1 MGLEI
6 VPNWLPDRSLI
17 TENTTANQ
25 ENPRNLLIYKYF
37 TCNPFKVKDF
47 AGISA

>member
-1 MGLEI
+1 
-6 VPNWLPDRSLI
+6 LI
-17 TENTTANQ
+17 TEKTTGNQ

-37 TCNPFKVKDF
+37 SYNPFKLKDF